1 MKKTLLFLI
10 GLWSLKLLAQSDP
23 QVTLDDC
30 YAAAITNYPNYRQM
44 DMDVQINQLNKQ
56 NIQTTY
62 LPSLNLN
69 GQASYQSDVTKV
81 PISVPGMDIP
91 TISKDWYA
99 VNLDIEQMIYD
110 GGLTANRKKVE
121 DADLGISHQKLQVEF
136 FQLKNRVNQLYF
148 NTILLRKSLEIL
160 EVLKKNLESTIGDAQ
175 VALNNGAILSSDV
188 DALKV
193 EYHLAIQQIIEKQED
208 VKALLGSLQ
217 VLTGL
222 NLTNADQLVIPEPE
236 IVDYHFENNRPEYML
251 LGKQQTKI
259 EALTELTQTKRM
271 PLFMAFGQAGLGRP
285 GYDMLNNDF
294 DTYYK
299 IGARLHW
306 NIWDWNKV
314 KREKRVLNVQNE
326 IITTQKQS
334 FDQQLK
340 AELESKM
347 AAIRKA
353 EQLITSDQTIVELQG
368 NVVSTA
374 NVQLRNG
381 NITTTNYIIELNKQV
396 KAQLNLEVHKL
407 QLIYSKYQYNITLGN
422 LYPRKYNPHE

>member
-1 MKKTLLFLI
+1 MKKTLFFLI
-10 GLWSLKLLAQSDP
+10 GLWSMQLIAQSTP

-30 YAAAITNYPNYRQM
+30 YAAAINNYPNYRQM

-121 DADLGISHQKLQVEF
+121 DADLGINHQKLQVEF

-175 VALNNGAILSSDV
+175 VALDNGAILSSDV

-193 EYHLAIQQIIEKQED
+193 EYHLALQQIIEKQED

-222 NLTNADQLVIPEPE
+222 SLTNAEQLVIPEPE
-236 IVDYHFENNRPEYML
+236 IVDYHFVNNRPEYML

-271 PLFMAFGQAGLGRP
+271 PLLMAFGQAGLGRP
-285 GYDMLNNDF
+285 GYDMLNDDF

-314 KREKRVLNVQNE
+314 KREKLVLHVQNE

-422 LYPRKYNPHE
+422 L

>member
-1 MKKTLLFLI
+1 MKKTLFFLI
-10 GLWSLKLLAQSDP
+10 GLWSMQLIAQSTP

-30 YAAAITNYPNYRQM
+30 YAAAINNYPNYRQM

-121 DADLGISHQKLQVEF
+121 DADLGINHQKLQVEF

-160 EVLKKNLESTIGDAQ
+160 EVLKKNLESTIADAQ
-175 VALNNGAILSSDV
+175 VAFDNGAILSSDV

-193 EYHLAIQQIIEKQED
+193 EYHLALQQIIEKQED
-208 VKALLGSLQ
+208 IKALLGSLQ

-222 NLTNADQLVIPEPE
+222 NLSNAEQLIIPEPE
-236 IVDYHFENNRPEYML
+236 IVDYHFVNNRPEYML

-271 PLFMAFGQAGLGRP
+271 PLLMAFGQAGLGRP
-285 GYDMLNNDF
+285 GYDMLNDDF

-314 KREKRVLNVQNE
+314 KREKLVLHVQNE

-340 AELESKM
+340 AELESKIS
-347 AAIRKA
+347 AIRKA

-422 LYPRKYNPHE
+422 L

>member
-1 MKKTLLFLI
+1 MKKTLFFLI
-10 GLWSLKLLAQSDP
+10 GLWSMQLIAQSTP

-30 YAAAITNYPNYRQM
+30 YAAAINNYPNYRQM

-121 DADLGISHQKLQVEF
+121 DADLGINHQKLQVEF

-175 VALNNGAILSSDV
+175 VALDNGAILSSDV

-193 EYHLAIQQIIEKQED
+193 EYHLALQQIIEKQED

-222 NLTNADQLVIPEPE
+222 NLTNAEQLVIPEPE
-236 IVDYHFENNRPEYML
+236 IVDYHFVNNRPEYML

-271 PLFMAFGQAGLGRP
+271 PLLMAFGQAGLGRP
-285 GYDMLNNDF
+285 GYDMLNDDF

-314 KREKRVLNVQNE
+314 KREKLVLHVQNE

-374 NVQLRNG
+374 DVQLRNG

-422 LYPRKYNPHE
+422 L

>member
-1 MKKTLLFLI
+1 MQLF
-10 GLWSLKLLAQSDP
+10 AQSTP

-30 YAAAITNYPNYRQM
+30 YAAAINNYPNYRQM

-121 DADLGISHQKLQVEF
+121 DADLGINHQKLQVEF

-175 VALNNGAILSSDV
+175 VALDNGAILSSDV

-193 EYHLAIQQIIEKQED
+193 EYHLALQQIIEKQED

-222 NLTNADQLVIPEPE
+222 SLTNAEQLVIPEPE
-236 IVDYHFENNRPEYML
+236 IVDYHFVNNRPEYML

-271 PLFMAFGQAGLGRP
+271 PLLMAFGQAGLGRP
-285 GYDMLNNDF
+285 GYDMLNDDF

-314 KREKRVLNVQNE
+314 KREKLVLHVQNE

-422 LYPRKYNPHE
+422 L

>member
-1 MKKTLLFLI
+1 MKKTLFFLI
-10 GLWSLKLLAQSDP
+10 GLWSMQLIAQSTP

-30 YAAAITNYPNYRQM
+30 YAAAINNYPNYRQM

-121 DADLGISHQKLQVEF
+121 DADLGINHQKLQVEF

-148 NTILLRKSLEIL
+148 STILLWKSLEIL
-160 EVLKKNLESTIGDAQ
+160 EVLKKNLESTIADAQ
-175 VALNNGAILSSDV
+175 VALDNGAILSSDV

-193 EYHLAIQQIIEKQED
+193 EYHLALQQIIEKQED

-222 NLTNADQLVIPEPE
+222 NLSNAEQLIIPEPE
-236 IVDYHFENNRPEYML
+236 IVDYHFVNNRPEYML

-271 PLFMAFGQAGLGRP
+271 PLLMAFGQAGLGRP
-285 GYDMLNNDF
+285 GYDMLNDDF

-314 KREKRVLNVQNE
+314 KREKLVLHVQNE

-340 AELESKM
+340 AELESKIS
-347 AAIRKA
+347 AIRKA

-422 LYPRKYNPHE
+422 L